1 MRRSIPLLIMLLLVI
16 NGQAA
21 ESLDQRAQRKRAMA
35 RRPAKS
41 KVDSAAKGLSLKSKR
56 AAKWDGTEPGRLER
70 EWAIHNASTRTRSRL
85 GFSSDGAEQLV
96 SNSFDFGE
104 IAVIEDD
111 GSIVGE
117 VPGFDLDGQSLRFTP
132 NAQNGYDLSTSP
144 LNFEPV
150 IGTNLA
156 LGDDSFSEV
165 MFTMG
170 FTFSFFGTAQSSVFV
185 NANGNLTFG
194 QGDTGFLEII
204 LIFGAPVPRIAPL
217 FRDFS
222 PNVAGGV
229 FVRQLSDRL
238 IITWSGV
245 PEFATSNSNTFQAT
259 LFDDGT
265 IDMHYNGIDTEAGKV
280 GLFPG
285 LISQAVDFSSFGTPT
300 MFTGAVYENFIL
312 SFDLDNSSLTFTP
325 NGDSGYDIV
334 AGASAFDPTLGTP
347 LNLLDDD
354 FESVVFAGGFSFPFF
369 GDTVRG
375 FHINSNGSITINFPD
390 PFFSLSVQAFLELN
404 SRISPAFIDLNPQ
417 TGGNIFFKQLADRVV
432 VTWSNIST
440 FGTTNSNTFQ
450 VTCFNT
456 GVIRFDYTRVDA
468 SSALTGIIETLS
480 NQDADWSAGIP
491 ATISGATCELF
502 GVNLFDLNGRRL
514 TFTPNGQGHDVA
526 LSDAAFD
533 SVLGADLGLPNEG
546 TTQIAFT
553 GGFVFPFFGLNH
565 TDVFVNSNGNL
576 TFGQG
581 DPNNFDPSIGDM
593 LLPMPRIA
601 PLFADLDPS
610 DGGGVFFRQEADR
623 AIFTWVNVPEFLF
636 GGSSTFQLT
645 LFDTGVIVV
654 DIISTTLFFPVVG
667 IGPGNPQAEVNVVD
681 FSVDSPLT
689 AVNGVIAEAYLLGRQ
704 VDIFRMAQ
712 KFYETHDDRFHFLV
726 MFTNFPFDLG
736 GGFAFELN
744 VSNSVT
750 GIGLQQFDFSDLFG
764 SGGTLQSFLNMNQLD
779 AYPNDLNQPFLGDNS
794 AISIF
799 GQEAGHRWLAFV
811 SANVPGQPLGIL
823 LGRQSAHWN
832 FFADSEASV
841 MEGNDWSETSPGI
854 FESVDTVSRFSTLDQ
869 YIMGLRAPADVNPFF
884 VIGSPSGS
892 FSAGS
897 GPAVGTMLTGT
908 RIDVTVNNVIAAS
921 GARTPAYPF
930 APTKVRGAII
940 LLTRNGQAPTA
951 GELQKIEDFRVQ
963 WEQFYMQATDNRG
976 MFLTG
981 LKPKNSIAPQ
991 AWKNYD

>member
-1 MRRSIPLLIMLLLVI
+1 MRCWIPLLMTTLLVFDA
-16 NGQAA
+16 QAA
-21 ESLDQRAQRKRAMA
+21 ESFDQRAQRKQAMA
-35 RRPAKS
+35 RRQVQLKG
-41 KVDSAAKGLSLKSKR
+41 DSEAKGASPKTR
-56 AAKWDGTEPGRLER
+56 RGANWDGTNLGRLER
-70 EWAIHNASTRTRSRL
+70 EWAIHNAPARTRSRL
-85 GFSSDGAEQLV
+85 GFSEGEPARQV

-111 GSIVGE
+111 GSVVGE

-144 LNFEPV
+144 LSFELV
-150 IGTNLA
+150 IGTDLA
-156 LGDDSFSEV
+156 LGDDTFAQV
-165 MFTMG
+165 VFTMG

-194 QGDTGFLEII
+194 QGDTEFLEIL
-204 LIFGAPVPRIAPL
+204 LIFGAPLPRIAPL

-229 FVRQLSDRL
+229 FVRQLADRL
-238 IITWSGV
+238 IITWNGV

-259 LFDDGT
+259 LFQDGT
-265 IDMHYNGIDTEAGKV
+265 IDMHYNGVDTDAGKV
-280 GLFPG
+280 GIFPG
-285 LISQAVDFSSFGTPT
+285 LTSQAVDFSSFAAPT
-300 MFTGAVYENFIL
+300 MFTGAVYENFVL
-312 SFDLDNSSLTFTP
+312 SFDLDNRSLTFTP
-325 NGDSGYDIV
+325 AGDSGYDIV
-334 AGASAFDPTLGTP
+334 AGASAFDSVLGTP

-354 FESVVFAGGFSFPFF
+354 FESVVFTGGFNFPFF

-375 FHINSNGSITINFPD
+375 FHINSNGSITLSYPD
-390 PFFSLSVQAFLELN
+390 PFFSLTVQEFLDLH
-404 SRISPAFIDLNPQ
+404 SRISPAFIDLNPE

-440 FGTTNSNTFQ
+440 FLTTNSNTFQ
-450 VTCFNT
+450 VTCFDT
-456 GVIRFDYTRVDA
+456 GVIRFDYTRVDS
-468 SSALTGIIETLS
+468 SSALTGIVETLS
-480 NQDADWSAGIP
+480 NENADWSAGIP
-491 ATISGATCELF
+491 ATITGATCELF

-514 TFTPNGQGHDVA
+514 TFTPNGPGHDVA
-526 LSDAAFD
+526 LSNAALD
-533 SVLGADLGLPNEG
+533 SVLGADLGLPDEG
-546 TTQIAFT
+546 TSQVTFT
-553 GGFVFPFFGLNH
+553 GGFSFPFFGSNY

-581 DPNNFDPSIGDM
+581 DPDNFDPSIGDM
-593 LLPMPRIA
+593 FLPMPRIA
-601 PLFADLDPS
+601 PLFADLDPGS
-610 DGGGVFFRQEADR
+610 GGGIFFRQEADR
-623 AIFTWVNVPEFLF
+623 AIFTWMNVPEFFF
-636 GGSSTFQLT
+636 GGSNTFQLT
-645 LFDTGVIVV
+645 LFDTGAIVI
-654 DIISTTLFFPVVG
+654 DIISTTLLFPVVG
-667 IGPGNPQAEVNVVD
+667 IGPGDTQAEVNVVD
-681 FSVDSPLT
+681 FSVDPPLT
-689 AVNGVIAEAYLLGRQ
+689 AVNGVIAEAYLFARQ

-712 KFYETHDDRFHFLV
+712 KFYETHDDRFQFLV

-744 VSNSVT
+744 VRNSVT
-750 GIGLQQFDFSDLFG
+750 GIGLDQFDFSDLFG

-779 AYPNDLNQPFLGDNS
+779 AYPDDLNQPFLGDNS

-811 SANVPGQPLGIL
+811 SASVPGQPLGVL
-823 LGRQSAHWN
+823 LGRQSAHWS
-832 FFADSEASV
+832 FFTDSEASV
-841 MEGNDWSETSPGI
+841 MEGNDWSETSPGN

-869 YIMGLRAPADVNPFF
+869 YIMGLRPPADVNPFF
-884 VIGSPSGS
+884 VIGSPSGL
-892 FSAGS
+892 FAAGS

-908 RIDVTVNNVIAAS
+908 RIDVTVDNVITAE
-921 GARTPAYPF
+921 GARKPAYPF

-940 LLTRNGQAPTA
+940 LLTRNGQTPTA

-991 AWKNYD
+991 SWENYD